1 MNTYRALA
9 AAYWKLEEF
18 LAAGKTYARALK
30 TEFHPRYGDV
40 KRILREEA
48 ALLLRSIQDSSPKI
62 FQDLT
67 TNELKSVSPSEGEDI
82 TLWISMSW
90 LTDANDVDL
99 HVIDPSGEECYYG
112 HRSTQLGLSYY
123 SDQTQ
128 GLGPEV
134 VSVASARPGR
144 YRIGVKYFSSGAMGA
159 SRGTVLV
166 RQMVAGKVHGD
177 PIIEVFTL
185 PPDYSSVLPIIEVT
199 VK

>member
-1 MNTYRALA
+1 MDYVDQDNVNTYRALA

-90 LTDANDVDL
+90 LTDACWWFRRAL
-99 HVIDPSGEECYYG
+99 IFHQI
-112 HRSTQLGLSYY
+112 
-123 SDQTQ
+123 
-128 GLGPEV
+128 
-134 VSVASARPGR
+134 R
-144 YRIGVKYFSSGAMGA
+144 YIIAVK
-159 SRGTVLV
+159 
-166 RQMVAGKVHGD
+166 
-177 PIIEVFTL
+177 FTL
-185 PPDYSSVLPIIEVT
+185 CSWIFLLFL
-199 VK
+199 